1 LTSLPGFRNVSC
13 PQCGEEAERETD
25 TFDTFMESSWYFA
38 RFCSPDNDNSMVDER
53 VNYWL
58 PVDQYIGGI
67 EHAVLHLLYARFVH
81 KLMRDTGL
89 VKGDEPFTRLLTQ
102 GMVLKDGAKMSKSKG
117 NTVDP
122 EALIEKYGAD
132 TVRLFV
138 MFAAPPD
145 QSLEWSDSAVEGA
158 FRFLRR
164 VWKQVHVHVALGDTV
179 PLVPQDLT
187 RAQQTMRRKVHET
200 IAKVGDDI
208 GRRYTFNTAIAANME
223 LLNALSRFDDTSAQG
238 RAVLQEALEAV
249 VLMLSPIVP
258 HIAHVLWEA
267 FGHQQ
272 AVVDAEWPQHD
283 ESALVRAH
291 IELVVQVNGKL
302 RGRISVPKDSD
313 QAQIEAIALKNEN
326 VQRFIE
332 NKTVRKIIVIPARL
346 VNLVV
351 Q

>member
-1 LTSLPGFRNVSC
+1 
-13 PQCGEEAERETD
+13 
-25 TFDTFMESSWYFA
+25 
-38 RFCSPDNDNSMVDER
+38 
-53 VNYWL
+53 
-58 PVDQYIGGI
+58 
-67 EHAVLHLLYARFVH
+67 
-81 KLMRDTGL
+81 
-89 VKGDEPFTRLLTQ
+89 
-102 GMVLKDGAKMSKSKG
+102 MVLKDGAKMSKSKG

-122 EALIEKYGAD
+122 EALIDRYGAD

-164 VWKQVHVHVALGDTV
+164 VWKQVHIHVALGDTV
-179 PLVPQDLT
+179 PLMPQDLT
-187 RAQQTMRRKVHET
+187 QAQQEMRRKVHET

-223 LLNALSRFDDTSAQG
+223 LLNALSRFDDTSDQG
-238 RAVLQEALEAV
+238 RAVLHEALEAV

-267 FGHQQ
+267 LGHQQ

-332 NKTVRKIIVIPARL
+332 NKTVRKIIVIPTRL